1 MSFYCERFYCV
12 PGGGGG
18 GGGPLTIFVG
28 GIPRHLT
35 SRAVEKKFLQFGPI
49 DSVRKP
55 GPGNYAFIQYKNGE
69 AAKIA
74 VDKGHTLFR
83 GENVTVEFSHT
94 REGTRGRA
102 SSGRRTPRR
111 KSIVAKRAAAI
122 KKKALRGKKR
132 KVTAR
137 DRRESDRDRSPLV
150 LLRRGQRS
158 PSLIGGRTPER
169 SRRRSSVS
177 PDDRSPVERR
187 RRRSSVDTLPDT
199 PDDDDHDDRSPIR
212 KSRSPMKSRRRS
224 TGSPKRRWS
233 SSLSP
238 GASPSRSWSRSAS
251 PVGSES
257 PPVRHSYHYSRSPSP
272 DHLSDRSRSS
282 SPVFKRRKKKGRP
295 STPSDPSP
303 PLSYRSSLSSRSPGG
318 LSRSRSRSRSFS
330 PVSRKMKRN
339 WERRDYTR
347 TMSPSPGH
355 ETSPAMRS
363 PLGKKRKRNR
373 GPRKSRKRGGKGS
386 GGPTRTQTQVRRES
400 SGGVKKK
407 KRPPKGIRLKLK
419 ARDKEGRMKV
429 KDTSKPVSLLD
440 IDVKPAI
447 RPLMDLTPIRRPPS
461 PRERPPSPRP
471 LLSRGRSMSMSP
483 TPSPHRQPLEP
494 SYRRSP
500 SPNYSY
506 GGYRGG
512 LYYRQ
517 QEASVMNYRGE
528 MNSGG
533 YKGGGGYGSGY
544 GSSWDR
550 NRMLPAP
557 LMSSN
562 YSMAPAGSYRSRT
575 PPRRR

>member
-1 MSFYCERFYCV
+1 M
-12 PGGGGG
+12 
-18 GGGPLTIFVG
+18 
-28 GIPRHLT
+28 
-35 SRAVEKKFLQFGPI
+35 
-49 DSVRKP
+49 
-55 GPGNYAFIQYKNGE
+55 
-69 AAKIA
+69 
-74 VDKGHTLFR
+74 
-83 GENVTVEFSHT
+83 TVEFSHT

-137 DRRESDRDRSPLV
+137 DRRKSDRDRSPLV

-187 RRRSSVDTLPDT
+187 RRRSSIDTLPDT

-238 GASPSRSWSRSAS
+238 GASPARSWSRSGS
-251 PVGSES
+251 SVGSET
-257 PPVRHSYHYSRSPSP
+257 PVRHAYHYSRSPSP
-272 DHLSDRSRSS
+272 EHLSDRSRSS

-303 PLSYRSSLSSRSPGG
+303 PLSYRSSLSPHSPGCP
-318 LSRSRSRSRSFS
+318 SRSRSIS
-330 PVSRKMKRN
+330 PVSRKMKRD
-339 WERRDYTR
+339 WERRDSNK
-347 TMSPSPGH
+347 TMSPSPDR
-355 ETSPAMRS
+355 ETSPAIRS
-363 PLGKKRKRNR
+363 PLGKKRKQTRAL
-373 GPRKSRKRGGKGS
+373 RKSRKRGGKAS
-386 GGPTRTQTQVRRES
+386 GGPTRTETQIRREGS

-419 ARDKEGRMKV
+419 ARDKEGRVKMK
-429 KDTSKPVSLLD
+429 DISKPVSLLD

-533 YKGGGGYGSGY
+533 YKCGGGYGSGY

-550 NRMLPAP
+550 NRMSPTP

-562 YSMAPAGSYRSRT
+562 YSMAPTGSYRSRT